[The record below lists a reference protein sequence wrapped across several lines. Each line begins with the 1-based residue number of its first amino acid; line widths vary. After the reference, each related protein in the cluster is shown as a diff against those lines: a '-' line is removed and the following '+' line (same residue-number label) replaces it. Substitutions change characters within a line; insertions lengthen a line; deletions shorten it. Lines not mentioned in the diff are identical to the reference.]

1 MNYQAPVKTTLLE
14 LRNLRTQFQT
24 ARGTVKA
31 VDGVSFELHRGE
43 VLSLVGESGSGKS
56 TIGRAILNLDAPTAG
71 EVKFD
76 GRAITGLTRREMRPL
91 RHAMQMVFQ
100 DPYSSLNPKH
110 TVEQL
115 LSAPLEIHAPEV
127 DEATP
132 VRDLAH
138 FRDTA
143 LLPTMTVKDA
153 MVAFERAEAEALAV
167 IDSLE
172 KAEVVGLL
180 TEAYT
185 LRRYKDEL
193 EQRRQELL
201 GE

>member
-1 MNYQAPVKTTLLE
+1 MMRPDV
-14 LRNLRTQFQT
+14 RT
-24 ARGTVKA
+24 
-31 VDGVSFELHRGE
+31 
-43 VLSLVGESGSGKS
+43 VLSH
-56 TIGRAILNLDAPTAG
+56 TTAG
-71 EVKFD
+71 RFRLVFPLGSTTQVVAIDENKRYAGIIQVAEV
-76 GRAITGLTRREMRPL
+76 
-91 RHAMQMVFQ
+91 
-100 DPYSSLNPKH
+100 
-110 TVEQL
+110 
-115 LSAPLEIHAPEV
+115 HAPEV

-143 LLPTMTVKDA
+143 LLPTMTVKEA
-153 MVAFERAEAEALAV
+153 MTAFEKAEAEALAV
-167 IDSLE
+167 IDSVE